1 MFSESSAMKIAACG
15 CSVIGSS
22 SSTCDIFGKCPC
34 KVGYSGK
41 KCDQCQIGYTKDR
54 SGACIGIYLCFF
66 FLPIYITLKYV
77 LTKHVIVT
85 QMDQTVSLAT
95 QHGSATVKET
105 SKD

>member
-34 KVGYSGK
+34 KIGYSGK

-54 SGACIGIYLCFF
+54 SGACIGNYPCFKCYQHYPKECF
-66 FLPIYITLKYV
+66 K
-77 LTKHVIVT
+77 TKHVIVT

-95 QHGSATVKET
+95 LHASATAKKT